1 MTGEYVNN
9 QTPEGND
16 HPSAQRVAA
25 WLSGGV
31 AAEERLDL
39 EQHFIRCA
47 ECRAQM
53 AMIRQARQPERELQQ
68 SPEFANL
75 LQLGEQAAQQAW
87 QQRRTFAEVTPT
99 APSRDSEMRA
109 EWWRFWQR
117 AHAGESPPA
126 GFFGTRGALAL
137 AAMLL
142 LSFGLMSLLAWQLWQ
157 ERREKEQARQLA
169 AQYDDSRKEL
179 AQRLSQLEQAGG
191 EQLKQEREKRVE
203 AETRAEQLKVQL
215 NTSQAGQQ
223 NIPVYDR
230 HLSAEKG
237 TSDELSLGIPA
248 STQAF
253 TLRLFKRNPYDFPEY
268 VLEILNQRGQKVSEL
283 TGLRPVGEDGTL
295 NLALNRTSFEAGKYQ
310 LRLFGQRGRVRQR
323 IGQYELSLNYVR

>member
-1 MTGEYVNN
+1 MTGEYLNN
-9 QTPEGND
+9 QSPEGND
-16 HPSAQRVAA
+16 HPSAQCVAA
-25 WLSGGV
+25 WLSGEA

-39 EQHFIRCA
+39 EQHFIHCA

-87 QQRRTFAEVTPT
+87 QQRRAFAEVTPP
-99 APSRDSEMRA
+99 ALPRDSETRA

-117 AHAGESPPA
+117 AHVDESPRT

-169 AQYDDSRKEL
+169 AQYDNSRKEL

-191 EQLKQEREKRVE
+191 EQLKQEREKRSA
-203 AETRAEQLKVQL
+203 AEKLAEQLKVQL
-215 NTSQAGQQ
+215 NASQATQQ
-223 NIPVYDR
+223 NIPIYDR
-230 HLSAEKG
+230 HLSAERG
-237 TSDELSLGIPA
+237 TSDELSLSIPA
-248 STQAF
+248 NTQAF
-253 TLRLFKRNPYDFPEY
+253 ILKLIKSRPYEFPEY
-268 VLEILNQRGQKVSEL
+268 VLEIVDQRGRKVSEL
-283 TGLRPVGEDGTL
+283 TGLKPVGDGGTL
-295 NLALNRTSFEAGKYQ
+295 NLTLNRAAFEAGKYQ
-310 LRLFGQRGRVRQR
+310 LRLYGQRGGAKQE
-323 IGQYELSLNYVR
+323 IGQYELSLSYSR